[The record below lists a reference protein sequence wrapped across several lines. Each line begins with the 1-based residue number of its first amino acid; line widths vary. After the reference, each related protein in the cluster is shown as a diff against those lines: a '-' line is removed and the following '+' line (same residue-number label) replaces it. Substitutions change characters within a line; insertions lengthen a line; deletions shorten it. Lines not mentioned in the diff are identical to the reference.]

1 MLTQVERLGRL
12 VKQLLDLSRL
22 EAGVVPLDR
31 EPFDVEVLLN
41 QAVRESQLSAP
52 SVTMTVSVEPPDLEL
67 RADQERLH
75 QVVANLVENAVRHS
89 PDGGTVAVTARRGGD
104 HVTIDVSDEGPGIPE
119 EEVARVFERFYRHDS
134 ARSSRDGGAGLG
146 LAIAKWIVDLHGGD
160 IQPERRQPH
169 GCRMVVTLPAGP
181 TLAARPPATRT
192 PPVRT
197 TSPRGEP
204 APSTTTS

>member
-1 MLTQVERLGRL
+1 MLAQVERLGRL

-22 EAGVVPLDR
+22 EAGVVPLEL
-31 EPFDVEVLLN
+31 EPFDVQVLLS

-52 SVTMTVSVEPPDLEL
+52 SVTMTVSVQPPDLEL

-89 PDGGTVAVTARRGGD
+89 PDGGTVAVIATRRGD
-104 HVTIDVSDEGPGIPE
+104 RIAIEVSDDGPGIPD

-160 IQPERRQPH
+160 IHPERREPH
-169 GCRMVVTLPAGP
+169 GCRMVVTLPGGQTPA
-181 TLAARPPATRT
+181 TRLPATRT
-192 PPVRT
+192 PPTRP
-197 TSPRGEP
+197 SPQPGEP
-204 APSTTTS
+204 ASSTTS